1 MKEKYFT
8 DESIASE
15 SRELIKEVISYSGKR
30 SFVPDKK
37 HIALVVVDMQNYFLL
52 PDEHAYIPSA
62 PAIISNV
69 ISIMETCHIQGIP
82 VFMSRHLNTPEDAG
96 MMGVRW
102 EELIKE
108 SDSRS
113 EIHPDIL
120 KAGGTLI
127 NKTQFD
133 AFYGTNFETELR
145 NAGIRQLIITGVM
158 TNLCCET
165 TARSAFVRGFEVVMP
180 VDATASYNL
189 EFHLATFLN
198 LAYIF
203 SAPLMTKT
211 LISFLNG
218 GK

>member
-8 DESIASE
+8 DEYITAE
-15 SRELIKEVISYSGKR
+15 SRDLIKEVISYSGRR

-37 HIALVVVDMQNYFLL
+37 HIALLVVDMQNYFLL

-62 PAIISNV
+62 PAIIPN
-69 ISIMETCHIQGIP
+69 IIGIMEACHEQGIP
-82 VFMSRHLNTPEDAG
+82 VFMSRHMNTPEDAG

-102 EELIKE
+102 KELISEK
-108 SDSRS
+108 DPRS

-120 KAGGTLI
+120 KTGGTII

-133 AFYGTNFETELR
+133 AFYGTKLETELR
-145 NAGIRQLIITGVM
+145 DAGIRQLIITGVM

-165 TARSAFVRGFEVVMP
+165 TARSAFVRGLEVVMP
-180 VDATASYNL
+180 VDATATYNL
-189 EFHLATFLN
+189 EFHLATLLN

-203 SAPLMTKT
+203 SAPLMSKT
-211 LISFLNG
+211 LISFING